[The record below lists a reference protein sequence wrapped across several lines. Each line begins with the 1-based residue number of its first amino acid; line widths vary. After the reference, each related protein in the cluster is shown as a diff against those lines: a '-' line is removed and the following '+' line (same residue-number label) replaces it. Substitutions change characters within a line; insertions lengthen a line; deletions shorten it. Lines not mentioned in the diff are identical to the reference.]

1 MKKGESVLRL
11 ASLSAVVYKISIFPF
26 FFFYFTGSIIEIK
39 KRKGGET
46 VVHELQRVIA
56 RCECEFQYINL
67 DDELDPVAK
76 EYTPK
81 TPTVIFSLL

>member
-1 MKKGESVLRL
+1 MYF
-11 ASLSAVVYKISIFPF
+11 LSNILNI
-26 FFFYFTGSIIEIK
+26 GSIIEIK

-81 TPTVIFSLL
+81 TPTVLLFVKVRLVNGWKYTHPRWKQTFKTN